1 MGDPKFQRKKY
12 STPRHPWEKTRI
24 DEERKLLKDY
34 GLKNKRE
41 LWKSQSLLDSFRTQA
56 RSLQAKM
63 RTSDENSRVQFQN
76 MINRLN
82 RYGILGANATLD
94 DILSLTVDSILARR
108 LETVVFRKH
117 LAGTPK
123 QARQLITH
131 GQIMMNGRIVN
142 IPSIMVERSFEDT
155 VDYNPHSPIS
165 DEDHPLRRV
174 LVSGSAEEE
183 KPETPEENQQ
193 EQKEAEKQ

>member
-12 STPRHPWEKTRI
+12 STPRHPWEKNRI
-24 DEERKLLKDY
+24 DEERKLLNDY

-56 RSLQAKM
+56 RSLQARM
-63 RTSDENSRVQFQN
+63 RTNDENSRVQFQN
-76 MINRLN
+76 LINRLN
-82 RYGILGANATLD
+82 RYGILGQNATLD
-94 DILSLTVDSILARR
+94 DILSLTIESVLARR
-108 LETVVFRKH
+108 LQTLVYKKH

-142 IPSIMVERSFEDT
+142 IPSILVERVFEDT
-155 VDYNPHSPIS
+155 INYNPHSPIS

-174 LVSGSAEEE
+174 LVSGNAGEDN
-183 KPETPEENQQ
+183 PETAQEVSPEPEE
-193 EQKEAEKQ
+193 ADKQ

>member
-24 DEERKLLKDY
+24 DEERKLLNDY

>member
-24 DEERKLLKDY
+24 DEERKLLNDY

-174 LVSGSAEEE
+174 LVSGGAEEE

>member
-1 MGDPKFQRKKY
+1 
-12 STPRHPWEKTRI
+12 
-24 DEERKLLKDY
+24 
-34 GLKNKRE
+34 LKNKRE

-174 LVSGSAEEE
+174 LVSGGAEEE

>member
-142 IPSIMVERSFEDT
+142 IPSILVERSFEDT

>member
-142 IPSIMVERSFEDT
+142 IPSILVERSFEDT

-174 LVSGSAEEE
+174 LVSGGAEEE

>member
-24 DEERKLLKDY
+24 DEERKLLNDY

-63 RTSDENSRVQFQN
+63 RTNDENSRVQFQN

-155 VDYNPHSPIS
+155 VNYNPHSPIS

-174 LVSGSAEEE
+174 LVSGGAEEE

-193 EQKEAEKQ
+193 EQEEAEKQ

>member
-24 DEERKLLKDY
+24 DEERKLLNDY

-183 KPETPEENQQ
+183 KPETLEENQQ

>member
-24 DEERKLLKDY
+24 DEERKLLNDY

-63 RTSDENSRVQFQN
+63 RTNDENSRVQFQN

-82 RYGILGANATLD
+82 RYGILGTNATLD
-94 DILSLTVDSILARR
+94 DILSLTVESILARR
-108 LETVVFRKH
+108 LQTVVFRKH

-131 GQIMMNGRIVN
+131 GQILMNGRIVN
-142 IPSIMVERSFEDT
+142 IPSILVERSFEET

-174 LVSGSAEEE
+174 LISGGAGEE
-183 KPETPEENQQ
+183 KPETAEEGQQ
-193 EQKEAEKQ
+193 EQEGDDKQ

>member
-24 DEERKLLKDY
+24 DEERKLLNDY

-142 IPSIMVERSFEDT
+142 IPSILVERSFEDT

>member
-24 DEERKLLKDY
+24 DEERKLLNDY

-155 VDYNPHSPIS
+155 VDYNPHSSIS

-174 LVSGSAEEE
+174 LVSGGAEEE

>member
-24 DEERKLLKDY
+24 DEERKLLNDY

-142 IPSIMVERSFEDT
+142 IPSILVERSFEDT

-174 LVSGSAEEE
+174 LVSGGAEEE

>member
-1 MGDPKFQRKKY
+1 MGDPKFQSKKY
-12 STPRHPWEKTRI
+12 SPPRHPWEKTRI

-142 IPSIMVERSFEDT
+142 IPSILVERSFEDT